1 MIENYEQML
10 SNLKKDYIL
19 FDALPEKVKK
29 YLTFDCPIGFGDVTG
44 KLGTHVVKVAYG
56 NPDLAVSIL
65 KNFIKQ
71 YSEKRKTDATT

>member
-44 KLGTHVVKVAYG
+44 
-56 NPDLAVSIL
+56 
-65 KNFIKQ
+65 
-71 YSEKRKTDATT
+71 